1 MQSKEA
7 QRVSGAN
14 NNGANI
20 TVAAGC
26 LAMINWALRNPKEG
40 MLFPDDLDSQSSK
53 EILQLCE
60 PFLGQIV
67 SQEVPYDLVSS
78 IDHRLIVIDAG
89 QLPNLPQ
96 GTSL

>member
-1 MQSKEA
+1 
-7 QRVSGAN
+7 
-14 NNGANI
+14 
-20 TVAAGC
+20 
-26 LAMINWALRNPKEG
+26 
-40 MLFPDDLDSQSSK
+40 MLFPDDLDSHSSK

-67 SQEVPYDLVSS
+67 SQEIPYDLVSS
-78 IDHRLIVIDAG
+78 IDQRLIVIDAG